1 MKMNPEKVLFVD
13 DEIAIL
19 EGMTRQLRKT
29 FRVETASSGAEG
41 LSMLKERGP
50 YAVVVSDFRMP
61 EMDGI
66 SFLSTV
72 KRSYPD
78 TVRIMLSGH
87 ADLEAAIDAV
97 NNGQIFRFLT
107 KPCSNNALATTLTLA
122 IRHYQLVVGERELLN
137 KTLKGSISMLS
148 ELLSLTNSRAFSR
161 GYRIKKVVSD
171 IAQGLNLRPL
181 WQYEVAAL
189 VCQVGC
195 IAVPTDILK
204 KVFLN
209 EELTPN
215 EQRLF
220 DDHPRV
226 GAHLIGKI
234 PRLENVAEMV
244 ENQLLRFDEFVESS
258 KQKDVDRTAIGAQIL
273 KAALDYDLQLIK
285 GTTHAEAVRN
295 LYNAEGLYNPKI
307 LEGLETLQDHQD
319 IDREVMDVY
328 FDDLVPGMIAADNI
342 VASNGTLVIEKGQ
355 EITWPALQGLQNFI
369 SHIGIREPIRVWH

>member
-1 MKMNPEKVLFVD
+1 MNPEKVLFVD

>member
-1 MKMNPEKVLFVD
+1 MNPEKILFVD
-13 DEIAIL
+13 DEIALL
-19 EGMTRQLRKT
+19 EAMTRQLRKA
-29 FRVETASSGAEG
+29 FLIETAASGAEG
-41 LSMLKERGP
+41 LFLLQERGP
-50 YAVVVSDFRMP
+50 FAVVVSDFRMP

-66 SFLSTV
+66 RFLSTV
-72 KRSYPD
+72 KRLYPD
-78 TVRIMLSGH
+78 TVRIMLSGN
-87 ADLEAAIDAV
+87 ADLEAAIEAV

-107 KPCSNNALATTLTLA
+107 KPCPVNALATTLTLA
-122 IRHYQLVVGERELLN
+122 MRHYQLVVGERELLN

-161 GYRIKKVVSD
+161 GYRIKKIVSE
-171 IAQGLNLRPL
+171 IARKLNLKPL

-209 EELTPN
+209 ERLTKN

-234 PRLENVAEMV
+234 PRLESVAEMV
-244 ENQLLRFDEFVESS
+244 ENQLLSYDECIK
-258 KQKDVDRTAIGAQIL
+258 KQGHQELEKTTMGAQIL

-285 GTTHAEAVRN
+285 GATPGEAVKN
-295 LYNAEGLYNPKI
+295 LFNEVDLYHPQI
-307 LEGLETLQDHQD
+307 LNCLANLQNQQNLE
-319 IDREVMDVY
+319 REVMDVY
-328 FDDLVPGMIAADNI
+328 FDELVPGMIAADNI
-342 VASNGTLVIEKGQ
+342 IASNGTLVIEKGQ
-355 EITWPALQGLQNFI
+355 EITWPALQGLHNFI